1 MKKSVEKNGFP
12 MWSICW
18 LTDIITPTSEQQH
31 TGHGPNALPTIR
43 NIFDNINNLL
53 SIIYKIFL
61 VKFILDISVTFASYS
76 GGKKIHV
83 QKNIFNITYFT
94 LFNKY
99 IFLNNSR

>member
-1 MKKSVEKNGFP
+1 MKKSAEKNGFP
-12 MWSICW
+12 MWSICL
-18 LTDIITPTSEQQH
+18 LTDIITPTSEQQS
-31 TGHGPNALPTIR
+31 TESNALPTIR